1 MVAVSI
7 GRSAK
12 TFPSVRADQQRPI
25 GFENFVFVLG
35 VNNQV
40 GEIKRRPDQ
49 VLAGIQTDPFLT
61 AIIGAIKRTALRFD
75 NRVDNLWLGR
85 RNRERNPSV
94 WLVRE
99 TLRRG
104 GINLR
109 PVLPAIAG
117 LKQPTARPA

>member
-40 GEIKRRPDQ
+40 GEIKRTPDQ

-61 AIIGAIKRTALRFD
+61 AIIRAIKRTALRFD
-75 NRVDNLWLGR
+75 NRVDNFSLGQ

-94 WLVRE
+94 WLFPGASPP
-99 TLRRG
+99 G
-104 GINLR
+104 GYYL
-109 PVLPAIAG
+109 PPLLPAPAL
-117 LKQPTARPA
+117 LKQPP